1 MNDLFSHVRSYHE
14 YQSNIYWLPFKGEL
28 KTKLFHRL
36 FEKIPEAGP
45 AWVVIIESF
54 DSLATPL
61 REGEVEEREFYATD
75 RSQNF

>member
-1 MNDLFSHVRSYHE
+1 MNDLFSHVRS

-28 KTKLFHRL
+28 KTDKTFPPTFRK
-36 FEKIPEAGP
+36 KIPEAGP

>member
-1 MNDLFSHVRSYHE
+1 M
-14 YQSNIYWLPFKGEL
+14 IYFHTFDHITSINQIFIGYLSRVNL
-28 KTKLFHRL
+28 KPTKLFHRL